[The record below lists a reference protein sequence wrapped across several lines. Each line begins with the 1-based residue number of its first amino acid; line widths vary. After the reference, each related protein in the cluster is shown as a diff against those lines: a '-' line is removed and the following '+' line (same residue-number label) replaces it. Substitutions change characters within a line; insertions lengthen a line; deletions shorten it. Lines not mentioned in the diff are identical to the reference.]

1 MLARRFAAVFKSV
14 QKSASG
20 KWAVIGYKQVSISDC
35 ARVMG
40 KPEVIR
46 LRRKL
51 VLRFYERLAGD
62 SWRDQGLRSLRRSVF
77 TLPAGTRT
85 MSSAAVSAMA
95 TPRVPEVQST

>member
-1 MLARRFAAVFKSV
+1 MALSLADRCRPRTASRLIGPLCD
-14 QKSASG
+14 SALATHSG
-20 KWAVIGYKQVSISDC
+20 
-35 ARVMG
+35 RMTG

-46 LRRKL
+46 LRRNL

-62 SWRDQGLRSLRRSVF
+62 SWRDQGLPSLSVF

>member
-1 MLARRFAAVFKSV
+1 VR
-14 QKSASG
+14 
-20 KWAVIGYKQVSISDC
+20 VIDETKIAPES
-35 ARVMG
+35 G

-46 LRRKL
+46 LRKL

-62 SWRDQGLRSLRRSVF
+62 SRRDQGLRSLRRSVF
-77 TLPAGTRT
+77 ILPAGTRT